1 MGLIRCFLR
10 RGMRNR
16 TKTQADKRVAK
27 TSLKKGLDENIKA
40 IEKILGQ
47 SADLVVRRVRYGE
60 DENTSVGVIY
70 IEGLADRNLIQEYVL
85 KAIMECGKEAGGSPV
100 LLTGDVVLERLT
112 DLMLPVGHVMDVS
125 DRDSLISGLLSGD
138 TAIMVDGCKK
148 GLMVCSKGWAQRA
161 VEEPSSQTVVR
172 GPKEGFTETL
182 RTNTALIRRRVKDP
196 NLRMMVRTIGRR
208 TKTEVAVMYIKGV
221 ANDDIVEE
229 VCRRLDRIDIDGI
242 VDSGYIEELIQDE
255 TFTFFPTVFNTERP
269 DVAAEGLL
277 EGRIVL
283 VVDGTPFA
291 LLVPALF
298 SHFFQTSEDFSQRS
312 DISTLLRLLRY
323 LCFFLSLLVPS
334 LYVAIT
340 TFHQEMIPTP
350 LLISLAAQ
358 REGVP
363 FPAVLEALLMEVTF
377 EILREAGIRMPRA
390 VGQAVAIVG
399 ALVLGEA
406 AVQAGIVSPAMVIV
420 VSITAISSFAI
431 PVFSFA
437 VSARINRFIFI
448 FLGATFGLYG
458 IAVGLLA
465 MVLHLCSL
473 RSFGVPYMLPFSPF
487 AAAGQGDALV
497 RFPRW
502 RFHKRQ
508 RLIAQRDTIRQQP
521 PSEAKPRPS
530 GDSR

>member
-1 MGLIRCFLR
+1 MGLIRRFLR
-10 RGMRNR
+10 RRIRNR
-16 TKTQADKRVAK
+16 AKAQVDKRVTK
-27 TSLKKGLDENIKA
+27 VSLKKGLEGNIKA
-40 IEKILGQ
+40 IEETLGQ
-47 SADLVVRRVRYGE
+47 SADLVVRRVRCGE
-60 DENTSVGVIY
+60 NGNISVGVIY
-70 IEGLADRNLIQEYVL
+70 IEGLADRDLVQEYVL
-85 KAIMECGKEAGGSPV
+85 KAIMKSGKETGGGTA

-112 DLMLPVGHVMDVS
+112 HLMLPVGNVMDVS

-138 TAIMVDGCKK
+138 TVILVEGSKE
-148 GLMVCSKGWAQRA
+148 GLMVSSKGWAQRA

-196 NLRMMVRTIGRR
+196 NLRMVVRTIGWR
-208 TKTEVAVMYIKGV
+208 TRTDVAVMYIKGV

-242 VDSGYIEELIQDE
+242 VESGYIEELIQDE

-269 DVAAEGLL
+269 DVAAGGLL

-298 SHFFQTSEDFSQRS
+298 THFFQTSEDFSQRS
-312 DISTLLRLLRY
+312 DIATLLRLLRY
-323 LCFFLSLLVPS
+323 LCFFLSLLMPS

-363 FPAVLEALLMEVTF
+363 FPAVMEALLMEVTF

-390 VGQAVAIVG
+390 VGQAVSIVG

-406 AVQAGIVSPAMVIV
+406 AVQAGIVSPAMIIV

-431 PVFSFA
+431 PMFSFA
-437 VSARINRFIFI
+437 VSTRINRFVLI
-448 FLGATFGLYG
+448 FLGAAFGLYG
-458 IAVGLLA
+458 LAVGLIA

-487 AAAGQGDALV
+487 VAADQLDALV
-497 RFPRW
+497 RAPRW

-508 RLIAQRDTIRQQP
+508 RLIAQRDTIRQQAP
-521 PSEAKPRPS
+521 PKAKPRPP
-530 GDSR
+530 GESR